1 MRIRFTING
10 KGIGYLDYDI
20 INWNDK
26 LGQMGSVITGPPQ
39 LGFAIEQKIKTN
51 AYHVTVSGGDVPPDL
66 SMYWDG
72 VVATLNK
79 VKQEIQGFDYLVPSG
94 QDPLKDTTSVSTATM
109 KGRIH

>member
-1 MRIRFTING
+1 MRIRFTLNG
-10 KGIGYLDYDI
+10 KGIGYLDYEI
-20 INWNDK
+20 VNWNDK
-26 LGQMGSVITGPPQ
+26 LGQMGSIITGPHQ
-39 LGFAIEQKIKTN
+39 LGFAIEQKIRTN
-51 AYHVTVSGGDVPPDL
+51 AYHVVVSGGDMPPDL

-79 VKQEIQGFDYLVPSG
+79 VKQEIRGFDYIVPAG